1 MPEKNPY
8 EQLFQQI
15 SEVLKLIQD
24 NEGKK
29 FDGPLPPDI
38 HQRLDEI
45 ENYILILKEFSDKAF
60 AKSGVSESEV
70 KKMIAEAPTEA
81 SRPQV
86 KRLFQMAERLK
97 NDIQKKEIDYS
108 IATGRKKKGLSETDS
123 GKKAQQRKKKFKK
136 LGGDHWM
143 PL

>member
-8 EQLFQQI
+8 ENVFNQI
-15 SEVLKLIQD
+15 ADILKIIES

-29 FDGPLPPDI
+29 FESELPADI
-38 HQRLDEI
+38 HKRLDEI
-45 ENYILILKEFSDKAF
+45 ENHILILKEISDKAF
-60 AKSGVSESEV
+60 VQAGTSDAEV
-70 KKMIAEAPTEA
+70 KKMIAEAASES

-97 NDIQKKEIDYS
+97 SEIEKKEINYS
-108 IATGRKKKGLSETDS
+108 VSEDRRKKKLAPTDQ
-123 GKKAQQRKKKFKK
+123 KKTSQQRKKKFKR
-136 LGGDHWM
+136 LGGDNWM